1 MEAVFLIFYDII
13 LAFEF
18 SYKMNSSIGTCVKK
32 LKLTSALLGVFGY
45 VWDMLKPIVVMFGE
59 GDIY

>member
-45 VWDMLKPIVVMFGE
+45 V
-59 GDIY
+59 